1 MAASKNLLPPEAVKR
16 VQRLE
21 LQARHIVEGFLSG
34 AHRSPYFGQSV
45 EFVQHRQYVAGD
57 DVRHVDWK
65 VWARQDRLVI
75 KQYEEDTNLRCSL
88 LVDSSASM
96 SYRSEARAGG
106 SPRPSKFEYAS
117 VLAACLS
124 LLVLK
129 QQDAV
134 GSVLF
139 DNKIRARVPLRTS
152 QRHLTDI
159 LLSLENA
166 QPRDKTNLDSLFRDV
181 VQTFPKR
188 GLMVL
193 ISDLLGAE
201 ESSLRG
207 IDTLRRAGH
216 DVMVLHILDDD
227 ELDFPFADPTRFEGL
242 ETDDHLTCNPRALR
256 EGYMAALERFWI
268 ACGGPAQ
275 HPKAITCLFA
285 PATRRMRSSRKYLAI
300 ACTRYGDSF
309 PECSFFISH

>member
-1 MAASKNLLPPEAVKR
+1 MPASKRFLPPEAVKR
-16 VQRLE
+16 VQQLE
-21 LQARHIVEGFLSG
+21 LRARHIVEGFLSG

-45 EFVQHRQYVAGD
+45 EFVQHRQYVPGD

-88 LVDSSASM
+88 LIDSSASM
-96 SYRSEARAGG
+96 SYGRTAMT
-106 SPRPSKFEYAS
+106 KFEYAS
-117 VLAACLS
+117 ILAACIS

-139 DNKIRARVPLRTS
+139 DNKIRSRVPLRTS

-159 LLSLENA
+159 LASLENTA
-166 QPRDKTNLDSLFRDV
+166 PRDKTNLDSVFRDV

-188 GLMVL
+188 GLMIL
-193 ISDLLGAE
+193 LSDLLGAE
-201 ESSLRG
+201 ESSMRG

-227 ELDFPFADPTRFEGL
+227 ELDFPFSDPTRFEGL
-242 ETDDHLTCNPRALR
+242 ESDDHLTCNPRALR
-256 EGYMAALERFWI
+256 EGYLEALERFLDRVRRSCAASKSDYLLI
-268 ACGGPAQ
+268 R
-275 HPKAITCLFA
+275 TSDA
-285 PATRRMRSSRKYLAI
+285 PDAVLSKILSSRQN
-300 ACTRYGDSF
+300 TRL
-309 PECSFFISH
+309 HTVRR

>member
-1 MAASKNLLPPEAVKR
+1 MPDSRKFLPPEAVKR
-16 VQRLE
+16 VARLE
-21 LQARHIVEGFLSG
+21 LQARQIVEGFLSG

-75 KQYEEDTNLRCSL
+75 KQYEEDTNLRCAL

-96 SYRSEARAGG
+96 QYGRGAVN
-106 SPRPSKFEYAS
+106 KFDYACT
-117 VLAACLS
+117 LAACIAY
-124 LLVLK
+124 LVLR

-134 GSVLF
+134 GSVMF
-139 DNKIRARVPLRTS
+139 DNRIRSRVPYRTA
-152 QRHLTDI
+152 RNHLNAV
-159 LLSLENA
+159 LASLEEA
-166 QPRDKTNLDSLFRDV
+166 KPADKTNLDV
-181 VQTFPKR
+181 VFKEVVEIFPKR

-201 ESSLRG
+201 ESTLRG

-216 DVMVLHILDDD
+216 DVMVLHVLDDD

-242 ETDDHLTCNPRALR
+242 ETSDTLTCNPRALR
-256 EGYMAALERFWI
+256 EGYLEALERFLDRVRR
-268 ACGGPAQ
+268 ACAASKSDYLLIRTSQ
-275 HPKAITCLFA
+275 A
-285 PATRRMRSSRKYLAI
+285 PDAVLAKILNQRQQSMRR
-300 ACTRYGDSF
+300 
-309 PECSFFISH
+309 H

>member
-1 MAASKNLLPPEAVKR
+1 MPGSRKFLPPDAVKR
-16 VQRLE
+16 VARLE
-21 LQARHIVEGFLSG
+21 LRARQIVEGFLSG

-75 KQYEEDTNLRCSL
+75 KQYEEDTNLRCAL

-96 SYRSEARAGG
+96 RYGRG
-106 SPRPSKFEYAS
+106 SLNKFDYACT
-117 VLAACLS
+117 LAACIAF
-124 LLVLK
+124 LVLR

-134 GSVLF
+134 GSVMF
-139 DNKIRARVPLRTS
+139 DNRIRSRVPYRTA
-152 QRHLTDI
+152 RNHLNAI
-159 LLSLENA
+159 LTSLGETEPA
-166 QPRDKTNLDSLFRDV
+166 DKTDLDAIFKEV
-181 VQTFPKR
+181 VELFPKR

-201 ESSLRG
+201 ESTLRG

-242 ETDDHLTCNPRALR
+242 ETADTLTCNPRALR
-256 EGYMAALERFWI
+256 EGYLEALERFLDRVRR
-268 ACGGPAQ
+268 ACAAS
-275 HPKAITCLFA
+275 KSDYLL
-285 PATRRMRSSRKYLAI
+285 MRPSQSPDAVLARI
-300 ACTRYGDSF
+300 L
-309 PECSFFISH
+309 

>member
-1 MAASKNLLPPEAVKR
+1 MPGSRKFLPPDAVKR
-16 VQRLE
+16 VARLE
-21 LQARHIVEGFLSG
+21 LRARQIVEGFLSG

-75 KQYEEDTNLRCSL
+75 KQYEEDTNLRCAL
-88 LVDSSASM
+88 LVDASASM
-96 SYRSEARAGG
+96 RYGRG
-106 SPRPSKFEYAS
+106 PLNKFDYACT
-117 VLAACLS
+117 LAACIAY
-124 LLVLK
+124 LVLR

-139 DNKIRARVPLRTS
+139 DNRIRSRLPYRTARN
-152 QRHLTDI
+152 HLNAI
-159 LLSLENA
+159 LASLEEAKPNE
-166 QPRDKTNLDSLFRDV
+166 KTDLDAIFKEIV
-181 VQTFPKR
+181 EIFPKR

-201 ESSLRG
+201 ESTLRG

-216 DVMVLHILDDD
+216 DVMVLHVLDDD

-242 ETDDHLTCNPRALR
+242 ETAETLTCSPRALR
-256 EGYMAALERFWI
+256 EGYLEALERFLDRVRR
-268 ACGGPAQ
+268 ACAASKSDYLLIRPSQSPDAVLAKLLNQRMQSLRQ
-275 HPKAITCLFA
+275 H
-285 PATRRMRSSRKYLAI
+285 
-300 ACTRYGDSF
+300 
-309 PECSFFISH
+309 

>member
-1 MAASKNLLPPEAVKR
+1 M
-16 VQRLE
+16 
-21 LQARHIVEGFLSG
+21 
-34 AHRSPYFGQSV
+34 
-45 EFVQHRQYVAGD
+45 QHRQYVPGD

-88 LVDSSASM
+88 LIDSSASM
-96 SYRSEARAGG
+96 SYGRSEMT
-106 SPRPSKFEYAS
+106 KFEYAS
-117 VLAACLS
+117 ILAACIS

-139 DNKIRARVPLRTS
+139 DNKIRSRVPLRTS

-159 LLSLENA
+159 LVSLENA
-166 QPRDKTNLDSLFRDV
+166 SPSDKTNLDSVFRDV

-188 GLMVL
+188 GLMIL
-193 ISDLLGAE
+193 LSDLLGAE

-227 ELDFPFADPTRFEGL
+227 ELDFPFSDPTRFEGL
-242 ETDDHLTCNPRALR
+242 ESDDHLTCNPRALR
-256 EGYMAALERFWI
+256 EGYLEALERF
-268 ACGGPAQ
+268 
-275 HPKAITCLFA
+275 LDRV
-285 PATRRMRSSRKYLAI
+285 RRSCAASKSDYLLI
-300 ACTRYGDSF
+300 RTSDS
-309 PECSFFISH
+309 PDAVLSKLLSDRQRTVRR

>member
-1 MAASKNLLPPEAVKR
+1 MPASKRFLPPEAVKR

-21 LQARHIVEGFLSG
+21 LRARHIVEGFLSG
-34 AHRSPYFGQSV
+34 SHRSPYFGQSV
-45 EFVQHRQYVAGD
+45 EFVQHRQYVPGD

-75 KQYEEDTNLRCSL
+75 KQYEEDTNLRCTL

-96 SYRSEARAGG
+96 RYGRQGNTKLDCACT
-106 SPRPSKFEYAS
+106 
-117 VLAACLS
+117 LAACLA
-124 LLVLK
+124 LLVLR

-139 DNKIRARVPLRTS
+139 DSKIRSRVPLRTS
-152 QRHLTDI
+152 QRHLADI
-159 LLSLENA
+159 IVSLENA
-166 QPRDKTNLDSLFRDV
+166 NPQEKTELEPVFRDV

-216 DVMVLHILDDD
+216 DVMVLHVLDDD

-242 ETDDHLTCNPRALR
+242 ETTDHLTCNPRSLR
-256 EGYMAALERFWI
+256 EGYLEALDRFLDRVRRACAASKSDYLLIR
-268 ACGGPAQ
+268 
-275 HPKAITCLFA
+275 TSDA
-285 PATRRMRSSRKYLAI
+285 PDAVLAKILSDRMHSVRK
-300 ACTRYGDSF
+300 
-309 PECSFFISH
+309 

>member
-1 MAASKNLLPPEAVKR
+1 MPASKRFLPPEAVKR
-16 VQRLE
+16 VQQLE
-21 LQARHIVEGFLSG
+21 LRARHIVEGFLSG

-45 EFVQHRQYVAGD
+45 EFVQHRQYVPGD

-88 LVDSSASM
+88 LIDSSASM
-96 SYRSEARAGG
+96 GYGRG
-106 SPRPSKFEYAS
+106 PMTKFEYAS
-117 VLAACLS
+117 ILAACIS

-139 DNKIRARVPLRTS
+139 DNKIRSRVPLRTS

-159 LLSLENA
+159 LASLENA
-166 QPRDKTNLDSLFRDV
+166 APRDKTNLDSVFRDV

-188 GLMVL
+188 GLMIL
-193 ISDLLGAE
+193 LSDLLGAE

-242 ETDDHLTCNPRALR
+242 ESDDHLTCNPRALR
-256 EGYMAALERFWI
+256 EGYLEALERFLDRVRRSCAASKSDYLLI
-268 ACGGPAQ
+268 R
-275 HPKAITCLFA
+275 TSDA
-285 PATRRMRSSRKYLAI
+285 PDAVLSKLLSGRQNTRLRTVRR
-300 ACTRYGDSF
+300 
-309 PECSFFISH
+309 

>member
-1 MAASKNLLPPEAVKR
+1 MPASKRFLPPEAVKR

-21 LQARHIVEGFLSG
+21 LFARHIVEGFLSG

-45 EFVQHRQYVAGD
+45 EFVQHRQYVPGD

-88 LVDSSASM
+88 LIDSSASM
-96 SYRSEARAGG
+96 SYGNGAQN
-106 SPRPSKFEYAS
+106 KFEYAS

-124 LLVLK
+124 LLVLR

-139 DNKIRARVPLRTS
+139 DSKIRSRVPLRTS

-159 LLSLENA
+159 LVSLEIA
-166 QPRDKTNLDSLFRDV
+166 HPEEMTTLDPVFRDV
-181 VQTFPKR
+181 VQVFPKR

-216 DVMVLHILDDD
+216 DVMVLHLLHDD

-242 ETDDHLTCNPRALR
+242 ESDDHLTCNPRALR
-256 EGYMAALERFWI
+256 EGYLEALDRFLDRVRRACAASKSDYLLIR
-268 ACGGPAQ
+268 
-275 HPKAITCLFA
+275 TSDA
-285 PATRRMRSSRKYLAI
+285 PDAVLAKILNDRMHAVRR
-300 ACTRYGDSF
+300 
-309 PECSFFISH
+309 

>member
-1 MAASKNLLPPEAVKR
+1 MPGSRKYLPPEAVKR
-16 VQRLE
+16 VARLE
-21 LQARHIVEGFLSG
+21 LRARQIVEGFLSG

-75 KQYEEDTNLRCSL
+75 KQYEEDTNLRCAL

-96 SYRSEARAGG
+96 RYGRGAMN
-106 SPRPSKFEYAS
+106 KFDYACT
-117 VLAACLS
+117 LAACIAY
-124 LLVLK
+124 LVLR

-134 GSVLF
+134 GSVMF
-139 DNKIRARVPLRTS
+139 DNRIRSRLPYRTARN
-152 QRHLTDI
+152 HLSAV
-159 LLSLENA
+159 LASLEETKPA
-166 QPRDKTNLDSLFRDV
+166 EKTDLDAIFKEV
-181 VQTFPKR
+181 VEIFPKR

-201 ESSLRG
+201 ESTLRG

-242 ETDDHLTCNPRALR
+242 ESGDSLTCNPRALR
-256 EGYMAALERFWI
+256 DGYLEALERFLDRVRR
-268 ACGGPAQ
+268 ACAASKSDYLLIRPSQAPDAVLAKILNQRMQAMRQ
-275 HPKAITCLFA
+275 H
-285 PATRRMRSSRKYLAI
+285 
-300 ACTRYGDSF
+300 
-309 PECSFFISH
+309 

>member
-1 MAASKNLLPPEAVKR
+1 MPASRRFLPPEAVKR
-16 VQRLE
+16 VARLE
-21 LQARHIVEGFLSG
+21 LRARHIVEGFLSG

-96 SYRSEARAGG
+96 LYGHGENT
-106 SPRPSKFEYAS
+106 KFDYACT
-117 VLAACLS
+117 LAACLAM
-124 LLVLK
+124 LVLK

-139 DNKIRARVPLRTS
+139 DNRIRSRVPLRSS
-152 QRHLTDI
+152 QSHLNDI
-159 LLSLENA
+159 LVSLENSKPA
-166 QPRDKTNLDSLFRDV
+166 HKTNLDTVFKDV

-188 GLMVL
+188 GLMIL

-216 DVMVLHILDDD
+216 DVMVLHVLDDD

-242 ETDDHLTCNPRALR
+242 ESLDSLTCNPRALR
-256 EGYMAALERFWI
+256 DGYMEALERFLQHVRR
-268 ACGGPAQ
+268 ACAAS
-275 HPKAITCLFA
+275 KSDYLLIRTSDA
-285 PATRRMRSSRKYLAI
+285 PDAVLSKILNGRMHAVRK
-300 ACTRYGDSF
+300 
-309 PECSFFISH
+309 

>member
-1 MAASKNLLPPEAVKR
+1 MSASKRFLPPEAVKR

-45 EFVQHRQYVAGD
+45 EFVQHRQYVPGD

-88 LVDSSASM
+88 LIDSSASM
-96 SYRSEARAGG
+96 SYGRSSNAKSAIT
-106 SPRPSKFEYAS
+106 KFEMAS
-117 VLAACLS
+117 ILAACIS

-134 GSVLF
+134 GSVMF
-139 DNKIRARVPLRTS
+139 DNKIRSRVPLRTS

-159 LLSLENA
+159 LASLENS

-188 GLMVL
+188 GLMIL
-193 ISDLLGAE
+193 LSDLLGAE
-201 ESSLRG
+201 ESTLRG
-207 IDTLRRAGH
+207 IDVLRRAGH

-242 ETDDHLTCNPRALR
+242 ESDNHLTCNPRALR
-256 EGYMAALERFWI
+256 EGYLEALERFLDRVRR
-268 ACGGPAQ
+268 ACAAS
-275 HPKAITCLFA
+275 KCDYLLIRTSDA
-285 PATRRMRSSRKYLAI
+285 PDVVLSKILSDRMHSVRR
-300 ACTRYGDSF
+300 
-309 PECSFFISH
+309 

>member
-1 MAASKNLLPPEAVKR
+1 MHGSRKYLPPEAIKR
-16 VQRLE
+16 VARLE
-21 LQARHIVEGFLSG
+21 LRARQIVEGFLSG
-34 AHRSPYFGQSV
+34 SHRSPYFGQSV

-75 KQYEEDTNLRCSL
+75 KQYEEDTNLRCAL
-88 LVDSSASM
+88 LVDASASM
-96 SYRSEARAGG
+96 RYGRGAMN
-106 SPRPSKFEYAS
+106 KFEYGCT
-117 VLAACLS
+117 LAACIAY
-124 LLVLK
+124 LVLK

-139 DNKIRARVPLRTS
+139 DNRVRTRVPYRTA
-152 QRHLTDI
+152 RNHLNAI
-159 LLSLENA
+159 LASLEETKPA
-166 QPRDKTNLDSLFRDV
+166 DKTDLDAIFKEV
-181 VQTFPKR
+181 VEVFPKR

-201 ESSLRG
+201 ESTLRG

-242 ETDDHLTCNPRALR
+242 ETADTLTCNPRALR
-256 EGYMAALERFWI
+256 EGYLEALERFLDRVRR
-268 ACGGPAQ
+268 ACAASKSDYLLMRPSQSPDAVLARILSQ
-275 HPKAITCLFA
+275 RMQAV
-285 PATRRMRSSRKYLAI
+285 RR
-300 ACTRYGDSF
+300 
-309 PECSFFISH
+309 

>member
-1 MAASKNLLPPEAVKR
+1 MPASKRFLPPEAVKR

-45 EFVQHRQYVAGD
+45 EFVQHRQYVPGD

-88 LVDSSASM
+88 LIDSSASM
-96 SYRSEARAGG
+96 SYGQGAAT
-106 SPRPSKFEYAS
+106 KFEFAS
-117 VLAACLS
+117 ILAACIS

-139 DNKIRARVPLRTS
+139 DNKIRTRVPLRTS

-159 LLSLENA
+159 LASLEYA
-166 QPRDKTNLDSLFRDV
+166 APQDKTNLDSLFRDV

-193 ISDLLGAE
+193 LSDLLGAE
-201 ESSLRG
+201 ESTLRG

-227 ELDFPFADPTRFEGL
+227 ELDFPFSDPTRFEGL
-242 ETDDHLTCNPRALR
+242 ESDQHLTCNPRALR
-256 EGYMAALERFWI
+256 EGYLEALDRFLNRVRHACAASKSDYLLIR
-268 ACGGPAQ
+268 
-275 HPKAITCLFA
+275 TSDA
-285 PATRRMRSSRKYLAI
+285 PAAVLSKILSDRMRTVGR
-300 ACTRYGDSF
+300 
-309 PECSFFISH
+309 

>member
-1 MAASKNLLPPEAVKR
+1 MPASKRFLPPEAVKR
-16 VQRLE
+16 VARLE
-21 LQARHIVEGFLSG
+21 LRARQIVEGFLSG
-34 AHRSPYFGQSV
+34 SHRSPYFGQSV
-45 EFVQHRQYVAGD
+45 EFVQHRQYVPGD

-88 LVDSSASM
+88 LIDSSASM
-96 SYRSEARAGG
+96 AYGRTELT
-106 SPRPSKFEYAS
+106 KFEYAS
-117 VLAACLS
+117 ILAACLA

-134 GSVLF
+134 GSVMF
-139 DNKIRARVPLRTS
+139 DSRVRTRVPLRAS

-159 LLSLENA
+159 LGSLENA
-166 QPRDKTNLDSLFRDV
+166 APADKTDLDGVFRDI

-188 GLMVL
+188 GLMIL

-216 DVMVLHILDDD
+216 DVMVLHVLDDD
-227 ELDFPFADPTRFEGL
+227 ELDFPFTDPTRFEGL
-242 ETDDHLTCNPRALR
+242 ESADHLTCNPRALR
-256 EGYMAALERFWI
+256 EGYLAALDRFLDRVRRACAATKSDYLLVRTSDAPDAVLAKILSERMH
-268 ACGGPAQ
+268 AV
-275 HPKAITCLFA
+275 
-285 PATRRMRSSRKYLAI
+285 RS
-300 ACTRYGDSF
+300 
-309 PECSFFISH
+309 

>member
-1 MAASKNLLPPEAVKR
+1 MPASKRFLPPEAVKR

-45 EFVQHRQYVAGD
+45 EFVQHRQYVPGD

-88 LVDSSASM
+88 LIDSSASM
-96 SYRSEARAGG
+96 AYGRSEMT
-106 SPRPSKFEYAS
+106 KFEYACI
-117 VLAACLS
+117 LAACLS

-139 DNKIRARVPLRTS
+139 DNKIRSRVPLRTS

-159 LLSLENA
+159 LAALEIA
-166 QPRDKTNLDSLFRDV
+166 KPQEKTNLDSVFRDV

-188 GLMVL
+188 GLMIL

-227 ELDFPFADPTRFEGL
+227 ELDFPFSDPTRFEGL
-242 ETDDHLTCNPRALR
+242 ETSDHLTCNPRALR
-256 EGYMAALERFWI
+256 EGYLVALERFLDRVRRSC
-268 ACGGPAQ
+268 AASKSDYLLVRTSDAPD
-275 HPKAITCLFA
+275 AILSKILSDRMHSV
-285 PATRRMRSSRKYLAI
+285 RR
-300 ACTRYGDSF
+300 
-309 PECSFFISH
+309 

>member
-1 MAASKNLLPPEAVKR
+1 MPASKRFLPPEAVKR
-16 VQRLE
+16 VARLE
-21 LQARHIVEGFLSG
+21 LRARHIVEGFLSG
-34 AHRSPYFGQSV
+34 SHRSPYFGQSV

-88 LVDSSASM
+88 LLDSSESM
-96 SYRSEARAGG
+96 SYQGRFE
-106 SPRPSKFEYAS
+106 SKFEYACT
-117 VLAACLS
+117 LAACLA
-124 LLVLK
+124 LLVLR

-139 DNKIRARVPLRTS
+139 DNKIRSRVPLRTS

-159 LLSLENA
+159 LTSLENS
-166 QPRDKTNLDSLFRDV
+166 QPKEKTDLAPVFKDV
-181 VQTFPKR
+181 VQAFPRR

-201 ESSLRG
+201 TSSLKG
-207 IDTLRRAGH
+207 IETLRRAGH
-216 DVMVLHILDDD
+216 DVMVLHVLDDD

-242 ETDDHLTCNPRALR
+242 ETDAHLTCNPRALR
-256 EGYMAALERFWI
+256 DGYLEALEGFLDRVRR
-268 ACGGPAQ
+268 ACAAS
-275 HPKAITCLFA
+275 KSDYLLVRTSDA
-285 PATRRMRSSRKYLAI
+285 PDAVLAKILNDRMHTVRR
-300 ACTRYGDSF
+300 
-309 PECSFFISH
+309 